1 MSEQV
6 FDEFDEIVQ
15 APAKPAARKTK
26 VAVPDKVTIIIHKD
40 TRDHAVDPVPV
51 ALNGVQYTI
60 RRGMEV
66 EVPAVLI
73 EVLDQAEE
81 IRYESVRNQDGSTT
95 MVPRKAL
102 SYPYQIIRKG

>member
-1 MSEQV
+1 MSEEL
-6 FDEFDEIVQ
+6 FDGAAETE
-15 APAKPAARKTK
+15 APTKPTRRTKAA
-26 VAVPDKVTIIIHKD
+26 AAPEKVTLVIHKD

-60 RRGMEV
+60 RRGVEV
-66 EVPAVLI
+66 EVPAALV

-81 IRYESVRNQDGSTT
+81 IRYEQVRNADGSTT
-95 MVPRKAL
+95 MVSRKAL